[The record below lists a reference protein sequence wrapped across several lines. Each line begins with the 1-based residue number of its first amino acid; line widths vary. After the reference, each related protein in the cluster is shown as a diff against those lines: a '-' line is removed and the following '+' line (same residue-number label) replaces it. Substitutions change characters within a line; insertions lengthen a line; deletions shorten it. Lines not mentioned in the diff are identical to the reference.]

1 MECRTPGAPLK
12 RVLGVCRD
20 TLWVTLSSTTQCG
33 PHRRF
38 SGLHQ
43 MRLPVYELHI
53 MKSKQT
59 ERVQYRFF
67 YVVWCLL
74 SLHNIIINTKTPG
87 CGLLLS
93 YLCKACQLPPLLLY
107 HPSQS
112 SHQPKT
118 MKTMK
123 ESLYKVNTLLMRVV
137 SSRYLFLLFLLF
149 KFFLLPL
156 REFPLEAAV
165 FLSRLNMRSVFIDC
179 KVGIETHI
187 TNTIQCWLINR

>member
-1 MECRTPGAPLK
+1 MGHTDDLVAFTKCDFKYMNSILWSQNKQKGVSS
-12 RVLGVCRD
+12 VLFD
-20 TLWVTLSSTTQCG
+20 
-33 PHRRF
+33 
-38 SGLHQ
+38 
-43 MRLPVYELHI
+43 
-53 MKSKQT
+53 
-59 ERVQYRFF
+59 
-67 YVVWCLL
+67 VVWCIP